1 MIVSSEN
8 LSKSYGT
15 FRALTDCNICV
26 ESGEVFGFLGPNG
39 AGKTTFLRTLL
50 GFIKPTSG
58 QACIAGFDCSSQSVR
73 VREKTAYL
81 PGEARL
87 FRRMRG
93 HHVLD
98 FFSRLRADCNRKKC
112 ATIAE
117 RLQLDCQRQVSRM
130 STGMRQKLALSMVL
144 AIDCPLIIL
153 DEPTANLD
161 PSAGAEVLELVLE
174 ARNTGRTV
182 IFSSH
187 VLSEIESTCDR
198 VVIMRDGHIAHE
210 QSIATLRR
218 RHRICAQLTGPLTQI
233 PESLTGSISV
243 VQESASDVVL
253 ESTDSLTRV
262 LDWLSGLPL
271 SELKI
276 EPVGLSVV
284 YDRYHRED
292 GRHNDTAS
300 LPHHT
305 SPSSQGA

>member
-1 MIVSSEN
+1 
-8 LSKSYGT
+8 
-15 FRALTDCNICV
+15 
-26 ESGEVFGFLGPNG
+26 
-39 AGKTTFLRTLL
+39 
-50 GFIKPTSG
+50 
-58 QACIAGFDCSSQSVR
+58 
-73 VREKTAYL
+73 
-81 PGEARL
+81 
-87 FRRMRG
+87 
-93 HHVLD
+93 
-98 FFSRLRADCNRKKC
+98 
-112 ATIAE
+112 
-117 RLQLDCQRQVSRM
+117 M

-161 PSAGAEVLELVLE
+161 PSARAEVLELVLE
-174 ARNTGRTV
+174 ARDTGRTV

-198 VVIMRDGHIAHE
+198 VVIMRAGHIAHE

-276 EPVGLSVV
+276 EPVGLSAV
-284 YDRYHRED
+284 YGRYHRED
-292 GRHNDTAS
+292 VRHNDTAS
-300 LPHHT
+300 LPHQT